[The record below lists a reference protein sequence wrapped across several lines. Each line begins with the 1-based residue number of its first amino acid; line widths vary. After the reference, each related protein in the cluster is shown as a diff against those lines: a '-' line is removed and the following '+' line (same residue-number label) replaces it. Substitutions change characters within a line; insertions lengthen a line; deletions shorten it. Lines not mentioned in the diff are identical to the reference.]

1 MFVCVLLA
9 KVPLNLTAKK
19 LNIYHTYKL
28 TTNLLQVYHN
38 KLTTGLLQAGGAVFL
53 REGDTTAEVWGYW
66 DRFPCFLRVYCQ
78 HPGAGRAVA
87 TQKREGD
94 TTAAEGLVVATQGRH
109 DPCVTATNT
118 FGGKSTTTSN
128 GKDTPFQTC
137 YQYKDEDYN
146 YCWSNS
152 YGRSVETESGD
163 YFAYFQCL
171 PNPKPGFWDCS
182 SDWQELDPRFVNP
195 STTPFSCGKPCWD
208 MYQDF

>member
-1 MFVCVLLA
+1 MYMFVYVYRTYKLNNKLQRSNVYYKKKIFFLIVQSARQNTSKSSFPAAPLLCVFVCVLLA

-109 DPCVTATNT
+109 DPCVT
-118 FGGKSTTTSN
+118 
-128 GKDTPFQTC
+128 
-137 YQYKDEDYN
+137 DEYVWWEE
-146 YCWSNS
+146 Y
-152 YGRSVETESGD
+152 YHVE
-163 YFAYFQCL
+163 
-171 PNPKPGFWDCS
+171 W
-182 SDWQELDPRFVNP
+182 
-195 STTPFSCGKPCWD
+195 
-208 MYQDF
+208 